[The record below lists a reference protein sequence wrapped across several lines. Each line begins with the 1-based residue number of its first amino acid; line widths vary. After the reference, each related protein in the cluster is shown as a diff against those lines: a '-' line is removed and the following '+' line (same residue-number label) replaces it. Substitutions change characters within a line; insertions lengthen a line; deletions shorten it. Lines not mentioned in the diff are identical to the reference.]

1 MKNRNR
7 PLVTISIDADVL
19 KYYDKLSDELKMS
32 RSKLMENSLALA
44 VKDLKVLKKMGFIE
58 VVKLIDGFQNKFK
71 YGLEWW
77 SR

>member
-7 PLVTISIDADVL
+7 PLVSITIDADVL
-19 KYYDKLSDELKMS
+19 KFYDKLSDELKMS

>member
-7 PLVTISIDADVL
+7 PLVSITIDADVL
-19 KYYDKLSDELKMS
+19 KFYDKLSDELKMS
-32 RSKLMENSLALA
+32 RSKLMENSLSLA
-44 VKDLKVLKKMGFIE
+44 VKDLKVLKKMGFLE

>member
-1 MKNRNR
+1 MKNRIR

-19 KYYDKLSDELKMS
+19 KFYDKLSDELRMS

-71 YGLEWW
+71 YNLDWC

>member
-1 MKNRNR
+1 MKNRKR
-7 PLVTISIDADVL
+7 PLVSITMDADVL
-19 KYYDKLSDELKMS
+19 KFYDKLSDELKMS

-44 VKDLKVLKKMGFIE
+44 VKDLKVLKKMGFVE

-71 YGLEWW
+71 SNLDWC

>member
-1 MKNRNR
+1 MKNRKR
-7 PLVTISIDADVL
+7 PLVSITMDADVL
-19 KYYDKLSDELKMS
+19 KFYDKLSDELKMS

-44 VKDLKVLKKMGFIE
+44 VKDLKVLKKMGFVE

-71 YGLEWW
+71 YNLDWC

>member
-32 RSKLMENSLALA
+32 RSKLMENSLAMA
-44 VKDLKVLKKMGFIE
+44 VKDLKVLKKMGFVE
-58 VVKLIDGFQNKFK
+58 VVKLIDGFQNKFR
-71 YGLEWW
+71 YNIDWC